1 VGALDNPSFVD
12 LAGLDELPAKGFIV
26 REHGELEVLIA
37 QFKGDVFAVENLCSH
52 AFARFDEGRLRGF
65 RLMCPLHGACF
76 DIRSG
81 EAMGLPATGPIRSFD
96 VRVENGRVLVGMDG
110 SAGDEPGAEFP

>member
-1 VGALDNPSFVD
+1 MDNASFVD
-12 LAGLDELPAKGFIV
+12 LVGLNELPAKGFVV
-26 REHGELEVLIA
+26 REHGELQILIA

-81 EAMGLPATGPIRSFD
+81 SAMGLPATGQIRSFG
-96 VRVENGRVLVGMDG
+96 VRVEDGRVLVDL
-110 SAGDEPGAEFP
+110 GDATRPESP

>member
-1 VGALDNPSFVD
+1 MDNAQYID
-12 LAGLDELPAKGFIV
+12 LAGTDELPAKGFIV
-26 REHGELEVLIA
+26 REHGELQVLIA
-37 QFKGDVFAVENLCSH
+37 QFKGEVFAVENLCSH

-81 EAMGLPATGPIRSFD
+81 AAMGRPATGPIRRFD
-96 VRVENGRVLVGMDG
+96 VKVEGDRVFVDL
-110 SAGDEPGAEFP
+110 AAAAPDE

>member
-1 VGALDNPSFVD
+1 MNNPSFVD

-26 REHGELEVLIA
+26 REYGDLEVLIA

-81 EAMGLPATGPIRSFD
+81 DAMGLPATGPIRSFD
-96 VRVENGRVLVGMDG
+96 VRVENGRVLVGMD
-110 SAGDEPGAEFP
+110 DTVDNDT

>member
-1 VGALDNPSFVD
+1 MNNGEYID
-12 LAGLDELPAKGFIV
+12 LAGTDELPAKGFIV
-26 REHGELEVLIA
+26 RKHGELQVLIA
-37 QFKGDVFAVENLCSH
+37 KFKDEVFAVENLCSH

-81 EAMGLPATGPIRSFD
+81 EAMGQPAGRPIRSFA
-96 VRVENGRVLVGMDG
+96 VRIDGDRVLVDLADATAGM
-110 SAGDEPGAEFP
+110 

>member
-1 VGALDNPSFVD
+1 MDNPSFVD
-12 LAGLDELPAKGFIV
+12 LAAEEELPKKGFIV
-26 REHGELEVLIA
+26 REHGELQVLIA

-76 DIRSG
+76 DIRNG
-81 EAMGLPATGPIRSFD
+81 EAMGLPATGPIRSFP
-96 VRVENGRVLVGMDG
+96 VRVENGRVLVDVG
-110 SAGDEPGAEFP
+110 GAAA

>member
-1 VGALDNPSFVD
+1 MDNGQYID
-12 LAGLDELPAKGFIV
+12 MAGIEELPAKGFIV
-26 REHGELEVLIA
+26 REHGELQVLIA

-76 DIRSG
+76 DIRDG

-96 VRVENGRVLVGMDG
+96 VKVERDRVLVDLATTG
-110 SAGDEPGAEFP
+110 E

>member
-1 VGALDNPSFVD
+1 MVCRFR
-12 LAGLDELPAKGFIV
+12 DEY
-26 REHGELEVLIA
+26 
-37 QFKGDVFAVENLCSH
+37 FAVENLCSH

-81 EAMGLPATGPIRSFD
+81 EAMGQPAGRPIRSFA
-96 VRVENGRVLVGMDG
+96 VRIDGDRVLVDLADATAGM
-110 SAGDEPGAEFP
+110 